1 MNDLLFAVNAVLPM
15 LILIM
20 IGYALKKFK
29 LFNDSLTKGIN
40 RINFVVGLPVL
51 LFYSLYNLDSFKID
65 INIIVYLTIMIFILF
80 FLGWGIVHF
89 YRTKKNRKG
98 LLLQSMFRSNATTIG
113 IQVALSLG
121 ITARAS
127 ANVIALT
134 GLAIGMFNVLGVI
147 AFQLY
152 DDDSVKINPI
162 NLIVKIFTNPTVI
175 AVILGFLILGIR
187 PMIGDVLVIK
197 DYLPPLYRVL
207 GQIAGLAAPLAL
219 ITMGGSF
226 SFSSIKN
233 QIKDISLGI
242 FFRSFFAPFLVLG
255 VALLFKTS
263 LGFDENHF
271 PAIISIMFPSLTVA
285 VVPMSEYMNGDSKFA
300 GQLVVWTTIFS
311 TITMFLAI
319 LFLKSL
325 GLV

>member
-162 NLIVKIFTNPTVI
+162 NLIIKIFTNPTVI
-175 AVILGFLILGIR
+175 AVILGFIVLGIR
-187 PMIGDVLVIK
+187 PMIGNVLVIK
-197 DYLPPLYRVL
+197 DYLSPLYKVL
-207 GQIAGLAAPLAL
+207 GQI
-219 ITMGGSF
+219 
-226 SFSSIKN
+226 
-233 QIKDISLGI
+233 
-242 FFRSFFAPFLVLG
+242 
-255 VALLFKTS
+255 
-263 LGFDENHF
+263 
-271 PAIISIMFPSLTVA
+271 
-285 VVPMSEYMNGDSKFA
+285 
-300 GQLVVWTTIFS
+300 
-311 TITMFLAI
+311 
-319 LFLKSL
+319 
-325 GLV
+325 